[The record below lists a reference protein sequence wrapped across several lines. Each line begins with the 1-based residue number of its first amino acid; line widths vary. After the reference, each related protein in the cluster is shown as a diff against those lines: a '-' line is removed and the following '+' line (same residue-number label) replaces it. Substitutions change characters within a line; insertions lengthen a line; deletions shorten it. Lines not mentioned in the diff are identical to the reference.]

1 MGLAAMHQV
10 PPGSEG
16 GLREDES
23 IPVDPLGVLGVESHE
38 PIEKDVGDG
47 CHAPRC
53 RSAQSAFRDRRHRSS
68 SMRGLHRGTRVARVG
83 VEGGIGLDT
92 ERCQQLRI
100 FFLSLVFFLFAFTA
114 LRYEGGRE
122 AGSRRP
128 RPAIDHGGA
137 RGSASAFRRGRGMC
151 FFFFCFFFC

>member
-1 MGLAAMHQV
+1 MHQA

-100 FFLSLVFFLFAFTA
+100 FFLSLVFFFFLLSPPCAMK
-114 LRYEGGRE
+114 EGGRQALVGHGRRLTM
-122 AGSRRP
+122 AGQEGAR
-128 RPAIDHGGA
+128 ALFGGGGA
-137 RGSASAFRRGRGMC
+137 CVF
-151 FFFFCFFFC
+151 FFVFFFC